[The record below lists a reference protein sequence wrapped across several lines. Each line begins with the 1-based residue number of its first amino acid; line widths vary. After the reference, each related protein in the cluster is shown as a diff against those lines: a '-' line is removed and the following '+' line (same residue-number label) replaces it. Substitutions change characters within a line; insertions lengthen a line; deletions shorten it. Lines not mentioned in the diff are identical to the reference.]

1 MQKVFSCLIT
11 IFKKKGRY
19 LQELS
24 LSHPIHKTSTTTMNI
39 KKFGILPKI
48 LIAIALGI
56 VFSFFTP
63 GWAVRIFLTFNSIF
77 GNFLGMFIPLLI
89 IGLVAPGI
97 ADLGNGAGK
106 LLLITVALAYGST
119 VLSGAFSYFSCAL
132 AYPHILGDGLS
143 SLGNMDMSNALTP
156 YFTIEMPA
164 FLSVTTALVLA
175 FILGLTTASISGT
188 TMRGFLT
195 DFRDII
201 TRVITNVIIPCL
213 PLYIFGIFLQMGAE
227 GHVGAVL
234 GAFLKIVG
242 FIFLLHVTE
251 LVFLFLVAGAVTGK
265 NPFHA
270 LVTMLPAYVTALGTS
285 SSAATIP
292 VTLQQA
298 IKNGVRPETAGF
310 TVPLCATIHMPCSIL
325 KIVAVAFAISLSMGL
340 PCDFGTYFGFI
351 LMLGITM
358 VAAPGVPGG
367 AIMAALG
374 LIGSMLGFDANMQGL
389 MIAIYIAMDS
399 FGTAGNVTGD
409 GAIALIVDHI
419 RGEKTM
425 PKPDTEITEL

>member
-1 MQKVFSCLIT
+1 M
-11 IFKKKGRY
+11 
-19 LQELS
+19 
-24 LSHPIHKTSTTTMNI
+24 

-56 VFSFFTP
+56 VCSFFFP
-63 GWAVRIFLTFNSIF
+63 GWAVRVFLTFNSIF
-77 GNFLGMFIPLLI
+77 SNFLGMFIPLLI

-97 ADLGNGAGK
+97 ADLGKGAGK
-106 LLLITVALAYGST
+106 LLLITVVLAYSST
-119 VLSGAFSYFSCAL
+119 VLSGVFSYFSCKL
-132 AYPHILGDGLS
+132 AYPHILGNGLS
-143 SLGNMDMSNALTP
+143 ALSNMDMSNTLTP

-164 FLSVTTALVLA
+164 FISVTTALVVA
-175 FILGLTTASISGT
+175 FILGLTTATITGT
-188 TMRGFLT
+188 TMRGFLV
-195 DFRDII
+195 DFRDVV
-201 TRVITNVIIPCL
+201 TTVITKVIIPCL

-251 LVFLFLVAGAVTGK
+251 LLFLFFVAGPIAHK
-265 NPFHA
+265 NPFKA
-270 LVTMLPAYVTALGTS
+270 LITMLPAYVTALGTA

-298 IKNGVRPETAGF
+298 IKNGVREETASF

-325 KIVAVAFAISLSMGL
+325 KITAVAYAISLSMGL
-340 PCDFGTYFGFI
+340 PSDFGTYFGFI
-351 LMLGITM
+351 MMLAITM

-374 LIGSMLGFDANMQGL
+374 LLSSMLGFDSNMQGL

-409 GAIALIVDHI
+409 GAIALIVDRI
-419 RGEKTM
+419 RGDKKE
-425 PKPDTEITEL
+425 PEAAINQ

>member
-1 MQKVFSCLIT
+1 M
-11 IFKKKGRY
+11 KK
-19 LQELS
+19 L
-24 LSHPIHKTSTTTMNI
+24 
-39 KKFGILPKI
+39 GILPKI

-56 VFSFFTP
+56 GCSFFFP
-63 GWAVRIFLTFNSIF
+63 GWAVRVFLTFNSIF
-77 GNFLGMFIPLLI
+77 SNFLGMFIPLLI

-97 ADLGNGAGK
+97 ADLGKGAGK
-106 LLLITVALAYGST
+106 LLLITVLLAYSST
-119 VLSGAFSYFSCAL
+119 VLSGVFTYFSCYF
-132 AYPHILGDGLS
+132 AYPHILGNGLTA
-143 SLGNMDMSNALTP
+143 LGNMDMSNTLMP

-164 FLSVTTALVLA
+164 FISVTTALVIA
-175 FILGLTTASISGT
+175 FMLGLTTATITGT
-188 TMRGFLT
+188 TMRGFLI

-201 TRVITNVIIPCL
+201 TTVITKVIIPCL

-251 LVFLFLVAGAVTGK
+251 LVFLFLVAGSVTHK
-265 NPFHA
+265 NPFRA
-270 LVTMLPAYVTALGTS
+270 LVTMLPAYVTALGTA

-298 IKNGVRPETAGF
+298 IKNGVREETASF

-325 KIVAVAFAISLSMGL
+325 KITAVAYAITLSMGL
-340 PCDFGTYFGFI
+340 PSDFGTYIGFI
-351 LMLGITM
+351 MMLGITM

-374 LIGSMLGFDANMQGL
+374 LLSSMLGFDSNMQGL

-409 GAIALIVDHI
+409 GAIALIVDRI
-419 RGEKTM
+419 RSIQ
-425 PKPDTEITEL
+425 PDTPATTN